1 MAAHSSLSQELI
13 KAINMPNIRPTPAYL
28 SEEDAVTVD
37 MFMQSE
43 YASDYMIDTRNI
55 HWGGEVHH
63 SHIFDIYAK
72 FSPTK
77 ARNDKICD
85 CKLSEVQLGC
95 PLVPNNARSKPGVM
109 GAKNDVLGERCRC
122 PGNLFLK

>member
-28 SEEDAVTVD
+28 SEEDAITMD

-43 YASDYMIDTRNI
+43 YTSDYMIDTRNI

-63 SHIFDIYAK
+63 SHIFNIYAK
-72 FSPTK
+72 FSPT
-77 ARNDKICD
+77 RDD
-85 CKLSEVQLGC
+85 QLKLDTLCFLCYECLYYHIHEQ
-95 PLVPNNARSKPGVM
+95 
-109 GAKNDVLGERCRC
+109 VL
-122 PGNLFLK
+122 NLLETSQISL